1 MTGCIQCDLLLSKN
15 LIYLFILRMHCWEA
29 FSLSQSVL
37 RVGSQEAAWIWD
49 RRPPPATP
57 ATPSPTLGSGRDVCT
72 TGGRGTT
79 GTEESGVYEFPK
91 PTAAVTA
98 ETGAT
103 VRPACAGEAEGGE
116 ARLELDGTPL
126 APGCPSGRELAKV
139 GSPCPVTPKPWA
151 SLLNSSPKLSAMMRQ
166 LAAS

>member
-1 MTGCIQCDLLLSKN
+1 MTGCICDLLFGKYRV
-15 LIYLFILRMHCWEA
+15 YLFILRMHCWEA
-29 FSLSQSVL
+29 FSLSQSAL
-37 RVGSQEAAWIWD
+37 RVGSQEAAWIWE

-57 ATPSPTLGSGRDVCT
+57 SPTLARGKDVCT
-72 TGGRGTT
+72 TGGTGTT
-79 GTEESGVYEFPK
+79 GTEESGVNEFPK

-98 ETGAT
+98 GTGAT
-103 VRPACAGEAEGGE
+103 VRPACAGEAGGGE
-116 ARLELDGTPL
+116 ARSEPDGTPL

-151 SLLNSSPKLSAMMRQ
+151 SLLHSSPKLSAMMMRQ